1 MAQFDA
7 YKNTNPSTR
16 SLYPYLVDIQ
26 SNTLS
31 NLQTTVVIPLTAEK
45 DYAGKPLSNLH
56 QLFKI
61 SGKKYIGMT
70 TLIASIDKNILGDK
84 TTSLSQHRDQIVS
97 ALDFM
102 ITGI

>member
-26 SNTLS
+26 SNTLN

-56 QLFKI
+56 PLFKI

-84 TTSLSQHRDQIVS
+84 TASFSQHRDQIVS

>member
-1 MAQFDA
+1 MSQFDVF
-7 YKNTNPSTR
+7 KNTNSSTQA
-16 SLYPYLVDIQ
+16 LYPYLVDVQ

-45 DYAGKPLSNLH
+45 HYSGKPLSNLH
-56 QLFKI
+56 PSFKI
-61 SGKKYIGMT
+61 FGREYIGMT
-70 TLIASIDKNILGDK
+70 TLIAGVDKSILGDK
-84 TTSLSQHRDQIVS
+84 AASLSQNRDQIIS

>member
-1 MAQFDA
+1 MSQFDVF
-7 YKNTNPSTR
+7 KNANPSTR

-31 NLQTTVVIPLTAEK
+31 NLKTTVVIPLTGEK
-45 DYAGKPLSNLH
+45 NYSGKPLSNLH
-56 QLFKI
+56 PTFKI

-70 TLIASIDKNILGDK
+70 TLIAGVDKSILGDK
-84 TTSLSQHRDQIVS
+84 TTSLAQHREQIVS

-102 ITGI
+102 VTGI